1 MAYTPE
7 FPEVEVS
14 PIGLFGLWE
23 AHSMFPEDD
32 SWSPR
37 LRHRCAV
44 GFSRDHALRRMEKKA
59 RKHAEFLA
67 RVERVDLRPDD
78 PEGGAS

>member
-1 MAYTPE
+1 MSYTPA

-14 PIGLFGLWE
+14 PIRLLGLWE

-32 SWSPR
+32 SWSPQM
-37 LRHRCAV
+37 RHKCAV

-67 RVERVDLRPDD
+67 QIERVNLLPDD
-78 PEGGAS
+78 GSEGGA